1 MVAKCANPRCQQK
14 FEYLSQGKLYV
25 FGHNS
30 IQQILWLCPQCAS
43 AFELIADENS
53 NPVLSPRSL
62 AGERKPGN
70 ASISVAPSE
79 QKKDGSEVAQEAM
92 NQSLI
97 EWTVDWLKK
106 RERPSE
112 PDSTLDIMERRA
124 GAVCK
129 RSGVHRVIHDQHRA
143 PHQAIVQ
150 QGEVFPTCRGCG
162 PQVRFEFLR
171 PLEAAGEVEHIG
183 YDWDFVESLWGLAS
197 GDRG

>member
-1 MVAKCANPRCQQK
+1 M
-14 FEYLSQGKLYV
+14 
-25 FGHNS
+25 
-30 IQQILWLCPQCAS
+30 
-43 AFELIADENS
+43 
-53 NPVLSPRSL
+53 
-62 AGERKPGN
+62 
-70 ASISVAPSE
+70 APSE

>member
-79 QKKDGSEVAQEAM
+79 QK
-92 NQSLI
+92 
-97 EWTVDWLKK
+97 
-106 RERPSE
+106 
-112 PDSTLDIMERRA
+112 
-124 GAVCK
+124 
-129 RSGVHRVIHDQHRA
+129 
-143 PHQAIVQ
+143 
-150 QGEVFPTCRGCG
+150 
-162 PQVRFEFLR
+162 
-171 PLEAAGEVEHIG
+171 
-183 YDWDFVESLWGLAS
+183 
-197 GDRG
+197 